1 MDVFYLATVIVIL
14 LLMIS
19 MTIHVLGYSG
29 FNNTQKGWFIATF
42 VAVSFCALAEFAV
55 HYNGNTYNEQFSVP
69 LTILTVLQ
77 FSLSPCLAVLFA
89 GALGVKNQNYLGTL
103 FFAMNLLM
111 QLICVPFGWIFKFN
125 AGTYERG
132 PAFIAY
138 IISYFGSLLYMI
150 FVLFIVGK
158 KFNHRDLGTILMVFV
173 VLVAGV
179 LPMTIANVR
188 IAYLAVGISACIC
201 YVYYNDLIQQDT
213 SAELSKNQKRVT
225 EIQMHITSGL
235 ANLIESRDTETGGH
249 VSRTRFYVKTLAND
263 AKADGKYTDILTDEF
278 IALLVELAPMHDV
291 GKILVSDKILCK
303 PGRLT
308 PEEFEE
314 MKKHAKYGGRVVS
327 DVLKGVT
334 EEKYIAFAS
343 DIATYHHE
351 RWDGNGYPYGLKED
365 DIPLCA
371 RLMAIADVFDALI
384 SKRCY
389 KDAIPPEE
397 AFEIMKEESGTH
409 FDPNLVSVFL
419 NHKENYIK
427 VDDSVTGDKIF

>member
-29 FNNTQKGWFIATF
+29 FNNIQKGWFIATF

-263 AKADGKYTDILTDEF
+263 AKADGIYTDILTDEF

-314 MKKHAKYGGRVVS
+314 MKKHAKYGDRVVS